1 MHSDGI
7 IALGDVNMHS
17 VPSHAW
23 DSELEKIRR
32 ACNDRNEAHEGNG
45 VQSQQQS
52 FGHVQ
57 PPRLDASP
65 AGMASAFNL

>member
-1 MHSDGI
+1 MQADGI
-7 IALGDVNMHS
+7 ITLGDVNMHC

-32 ACNDRNEAHEGNG
+32 ACNDRNEAYEGNG
-45 VQSQQQS
+45 VRSQQQS

-57 PPRLDASP
+57 SPRLDASP
-65 AGMASAFNL
+65 AGMASAFSL